1 MLDRVCAELFVR
13 ELSKLGSFGLG
24 SSRATTPPAAGPAKL
39 TPVAVDPAVRGVG
52 RAVGSFARGLRSP
65 AIQAADRFMGVPTS
79 RQIDAARD
87 NEMMRQINNGTFG
100 PR

>member
-1 MLDRVCAELFVR
+1 VLSRVRAELFVR
-13 ELSKLGSFGLG
+13 ELYKLGSFGLG
-24 SSRATTPPAAGPAKL
+24 SSRATTPPAAANPL